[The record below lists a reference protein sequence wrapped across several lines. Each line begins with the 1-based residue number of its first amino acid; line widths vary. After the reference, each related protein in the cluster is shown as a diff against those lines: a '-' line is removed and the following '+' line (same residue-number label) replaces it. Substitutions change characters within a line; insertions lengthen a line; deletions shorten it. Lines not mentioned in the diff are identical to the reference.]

1 MDELIA
7 KLQSIL
13 STNEGQQQL
22 KNLQNAL
29 NSQPEQGA
37 SSNQG
42 LDFSKLSSIFQSFTQ
57 SQAGPTEQQQTE
69 QSQTQQSQAQQT
81 ATASGG
87 NQGFDFS
94 QLSSILSGLGQGQS
108 STGQPRAEQSAT
120 GQSQAG
126 QSQGGFDISQ
136 LSSLLGGGNTGG
148 EGGFDISMLLKLQQA
163 FKSMNVDDKNSQ
175 LLYALKPHFSERRQ
189 AKVDQAVTIMRL
201 ITALPALKE
210 SGILSGI
217 LGL

>member
-42 LDFSKLSSIFQSFTQ
+42 LDFSKLSSIFQGFTQPRAEQAQPEQ
-57 SQAGPTEQQQTE
+57 SQAGQPET
-69 QSQTQQSQAQQT
+69 SQTAT
-81 ATASGG
+81 AGATASGG

-108 STGQPRAEQSAT
+108 AT
-120 GQSQAG
+120 GQSAT
-126 QSQGGFDISQ
+126 QGGFDISQ